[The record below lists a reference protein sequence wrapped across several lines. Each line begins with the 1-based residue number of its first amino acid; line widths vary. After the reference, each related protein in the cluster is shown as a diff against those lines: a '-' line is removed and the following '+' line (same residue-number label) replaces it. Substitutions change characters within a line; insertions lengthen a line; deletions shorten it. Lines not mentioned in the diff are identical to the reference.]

1 MTTPAIPPAV
11 PAGDDGSP
19 AVARIQSRVDAAAFA
34 LLREGK
40 NPTVALVRDRMG
52 GGSPNL
58 VAPALQKWRWG
69 LAGQLDA
76 NAGSALEILPPGV
89 LELVQALWSRAL
101 FEAHR
106 VQADTTTSTADAVE
120 QLQAVIKTLQT
131 QSARLQQRE
140 EAVDRQL
147 RELDERLRQVAA
159 EETALAHRSAA
170 TRAPPPNRTHSRK
183 ALQPAKASHP
193 ARAHRKSAPPAK
205 RKAQKEGASRQRS
218 TPVPPIK
225 TRRR

>member
-1 MTTPAIPPAV
+1 MTTPEIPPATL
-11 PAGDDGSP
+11 PGADDSP

-120 QLQAVIKTLQT
+120 QLRAVIEALQA
-131 QSARLQQRE
+131 QAARLQQRE

-147 RELDERLRQVAA
+147 RELDERLRQVAV
-159 EETALAHRSAA
+159 EETSLAHLTAA
-170 TRAPPPNRTHSRK
+170 TRAPPRSRTHSRK
-183 ALQPAKASHP
+183 
-193 ARAHRKSAPPAK
+193 AHRKSAPPTK
-205 RKAQKEGASRQRS
+205 RKVQNAGASRPRS
-218 TPVPPIK
+218 TRAPIK

>member
-1 MTTPAIPPAV
+1 MTTPEIPPAAL
-11 PAGDDGSP
+11 PDGDNSP
-19 AVARIQSRVDAAAFA
+19 AVGRIQARVDAAAFA

-58 VAPALQKWRWG
+58 VAPALQKWRFG

-101 FEAHR
+101 FDAHR

-120 QLQAVIKTLQT
+120 QLQAVIEALQT
-131 QSARLQQRE
+131 QAARLQQRE

-159 EETALAHRSAA
+159 EQTALAHRTAA
-170 TRAPPPNRTHSRK
+170 TRAPPRSRTHSRK
-183 ALQPAKASHP
+183 A
-193 ARAHRKSAPPAK
+193 RRKSAPPTK
-205 RKAQKEGASRQRS
+205 RKARKAGASRQRS
-218 TPVPPIK
+218 TRVPPIK

>member
-1 MTTPAIPPAV
+1 MSTLEIPPTI
-11 PAGDDGSP
+11 PAGDDASP

-120 QLQAVIKTLQT
+120 QLQGVIEALRT
-131 QSARLQQRE
+131 QAARLQQRE

-147 RELDERLRQVAA
+147 RELDARLRHVAV
-159 EETALAHRSAA
+159 EETSLAQRPAA
-170 TRAPPPNRTHSRK
+170 TRAPPRNRPHSRK
-183 ALQPAKASHP
+183 ALQPTRASQP
-193 ARAHRKSAPPAK
+193 AHRKSVPPTK
-205 RKAQKEGASRQRS
+205 RKVQNARASRQRS
-218 TPVPPIK
+218 TRVPPIK

>member
-1 MTTPAIPPAV
+1 MTTLAIPPAAAL
-11 PAGDDGSP
+11 PAAGDDDSP

-159 EETALAHRSAA
+159 EETALAHRPAA
-170 TRAPPPNRTHSRK
+170 TRAPPPSRTHSRK
-183 ALQPAKASHP
+183 ASQP

-205 RKAQKEGASRQRS
+205 RKARKEGASRQRS

>member
-1 MTTPAIPPAV
+1 MTSPEIPPAAL
-11 PAGDDGSP
+11 PASDDASP
-19 AVARIQSRVDAAAFA
+19 AVTRIQSRVDAAAFA

-120 QLQAVIKTLQT
+120 QLRAVIEALQN
-131 QSARLQQRE
+131 QAARLQERE

-147 RELDERLRQVAA
+147 RELDERLQRVAA
-159 EETALAHRSAA
+159 QEA
-170 TRAPPPNRTHSRK
+170 
-183 ALQPAKASHP
+183 
-193 ARAHRKSAPPAK
+193 ARAHPMAATQTPRRRPRSKKAPRKSAAPA
-205 RKAQKEGASRQRS
+205 RKAQKAGASRQRL
-218 TPVPPIK
+218 TRIKTK

>member
-1 MTTPAIPPAV
+1 
-11 PAGDDGSP
+11 
-19 AVARIQSRVDAAAFA
+19 VDAAAFA

-58 VAPALQKWRWG
+58 VAPALQKWRFA
-69 LAGQLDA
+69 LAGQLNA
-76 NAGSALEILPPGV
+76 NAGSALEVLPPGV

-120 QLQAVIKTLQT
+120 QLGAAINALQT
-131 QSARLQQRE
+131 QAARLQQRE
-140 EAVDRQL
+140 AAVDRQL
-147 RELDERLRQVAA
+147 RELDERLRRVATQEA
-159 EETALAHRSAA
+159 ALAPRPAGRPAPRGPPNFRKTHRKP
-170 TRAPPPNRTHSRK
+170 APPTKRRARK
-183 ALQPAKASHP
+183 A
-193 ARAHRKSAPPAK
+193 
-205 RKAQKEGASRQRS
+205 GASRPRS
-218 TPVPPIK
+218 KRVIPK

>member
-1 MTTPAIPPAV
+1 
-11 PAGDDGSP
+11 
-19 AVARIQSRVDAAAFA
+19 VDAAAFA

-58 VAPALQKWRWG
+58 VAPALQKWRFG

-89 LELVQALWSRAL
+89 IELVQALWSRAL

-120 QLQAVIKTLQT
+120 QLRAVIEALQT
-131 QSARLQQRE
+131 QAARLQQRE

-147 RELDERLRQVAA
+147 RELDERLRQVAVQ
-159 EETALAHRSAA
+159 ETALTHRTARNESAA
-170 TRAPPPNRTHSRK
+170 SQPNPFPQGPPKICAANKTESAERGSLSSAFDARPTDQDEA
-183 ALQPAKASHP
+183 ALTGVPALG
-193 ARAHRKSAPPAK
+193 KS
-205 RKAQKEGASRQRS
+205 
-218 TPVPPIK
+218 
-225 TRRR
+225 

>member
-1 MTTPAIPPAV
+1 MTIPAIPPAV
-11 PAGDDGSP
+11 PASDDDSP

-120 QLQAVIKTLQT
+120 QLQAVIETLQT

-147 RELDERLRQVAA
+147 RELDERLRQVAV
-159 EETALAHRSAA
+159 EETALAHRSAV
-170 TRAPPPNRTHSRK
+170 TRAPLPSRPHSRK
-183 ALQPAKASHP
+183 ASQP
-193 ARAHRKSAPPAK
+193 ARAPRKSVPPPK
-205 RKAQKEGASRQRS
+205 RKAQNARASRQRS
-218 TPVPPIK
+218 TPVPPNK

>member
-11 PAGDDGSP
+11 PAGDDDSP

-120 QLQAVIKTLQT
+120 QLQGVIEALRT
-131 QSARLQQRE
+131 QAARLQQRE

-147 RELDERLRQVAA
+147 RELDERLRHVAV
-159 EETALAHRSAA
+159 EETSLAHPTAA
-170 TRAPPPNRTHSRK
+170 TRAPPRNRPHSRK
-183 ALQPAKASHP
+183 ASQPAKA
-193 ARAHRKSAPPAK
+193 HRKSVPPTK
-205 RKAQKEGASRQRS
+205 RKAQSSGVAARQRS
-218 TPVPPIK
+218 TRVPPIK

>member
-1 MTTPAIPPAV
+1 MTTPEIPLAV
-11 PAGDDGSP
+11 PAGDDGSSP
-19 AVARIQSRVDAAAFA
+19 AVSRIQSRVDAAAFA

-58 VAPALQKWRWG
+58 VAPALQKWRFA
-69 LAGQLDA
+69 LAGQLNA
-76 NAGSALEILPPGV
+76 NAGSALEVLPPGV

-120 QLQAVIKTLQT
+120 QLRAAINALQT
-131 QSARLQQRE
+131 QAARLQQRE
-140 EAVDRQL
+140 AAVDRQL
-147 RELDERLRQVAA
+147 GELDERLRRVAA
-159 EETALAHRSAA
+159 QETALAPRTAA
-170 TRAPPPNRTHSRK
+170 TRASRRGRTHTRK
-183 ALQPAKASHP
+183 AHHKAASP
-193 ARAHRKSAPPAK
+193 TP
-205 RKAQKEGASRQRS
+205 RKAQKAGASRPRS
-218 TPVPPIK
+218 KRVTPK

>member
-1 MTTPAIPPAV
+1 MTTLEIPPAV
-11 PAGDDGSP
+11 PGGGDDSP

-120 QLQAVIKTLQT
+120 QLQAVIEALQT
-131 QSARLQQRE
+131 QAARLQQRE

-159 EETALAHRSAA
+159 QERALAHRTTA
-170 TRAPPPNRTHSRK
+170 TRAQPPSRTHSRK
-183 ALQPAKASHP
+183 ASQP
-193 ARAHRKSAPPAK
+193 ARAPRKSAPPTQ
-205 RKAQKEGASRQRS
+205 RKARKEGTSRQRS

>member
-1 MTTPAIPPAV
+1 MTTPEIPPAV
-11 PAGDDGSP
+11 PASDDGSP

-58 VAPALQKWRWG
+58 VAPALQKWRFG

-120 QLQAVIKTLQT
+120 QLQAVIEALQT
-131 QSARLQQRE
+131 QAARLQQRE

-159 EETALAHRSAA
+159 QETAFAHRTAA
-170 TRAPPPNRTHSRK
+170 TRAPPRSRTHSRK
-183 ALQPAKASHP
+183 A
-193 ARAHRKSAPPAK
+193 RRKSTPPTK
-205 RKAQKEGASRQRS
+205 RKAQNAGASRQRS
-218 TPVPPIK
+218 RRVPIK